1 MNPGIITPQ
10 NNFVDQVT
18 VSATPGPDGNIGFQV
33 QAVRIFPFT
42 PEGLPAPRPTAHPLP
57 QDAAV
62 ALLFRLLHDT
72 MKGLMQ
78 GAGVQLTPEA
88 PVEPEKPIVEVL
100 T

>member
-1 MNPGIITPQ
+1 MAGILTPQ

-18 VSATPGPDGNIGFQV
+18 ITATPGADGAIGFQV
-33 QAVRIFPFT
+33 QAARIFPYT
-42 PEGLPAPRPTAHPLP
+42 PEGLPAAQPTIRPLP

-78 GAGVQLTPEA
+78 GAGVQSVTPDA
-88 PVEPEKPIVEVL
+88 PEDPWAEKS
-100 T
+100 